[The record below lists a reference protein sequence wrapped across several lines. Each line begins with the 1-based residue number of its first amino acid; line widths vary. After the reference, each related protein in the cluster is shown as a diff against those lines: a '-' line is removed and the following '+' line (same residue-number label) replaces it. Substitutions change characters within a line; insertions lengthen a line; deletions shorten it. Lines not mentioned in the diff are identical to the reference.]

1 MDSDNNYDYD
11 DNDNSVSIID
21 LNDAEA
27 NVILLVR
34 VGGVHRTTNLLIL
47 SVSSRQNPV
56 CHQVS

>member
-1 MDSDNNYDYD
+1 MDSDNDYDYD

-34 VGGVHRTTNLLIL
+34 VGAFIVQPISWFWVCLRAKIL
-47 SVSSRQNPV
+47 SVTR
-56 CHQVS
+56 